1 MNYYALIP
9 LFACFINVFTWTYI
23 FAQKRRSPVN
33 VAYLVLAAILAT
45 WTLELFF
52 LWLPT
57 HDNLIPAL
65 LKTTMITG
73 FMVGFSFLN
82 FTYIFLEKSKGKI
95 YYTFLLLLI
104 LSSAINIFTNL
115 YVSGYTK
122 YSWGL
127 SLQGGPMF
135 VPIAILVIVLPVLYS
150 LSLLYDNIQKS
161 HDDDKKKQLILLFQ
175 GTLFSLIIGLVSDV
189 VIPYMIGIKNIIR
202 IGISGT
208 IIQSIFVFWAV
219 SKRNFLALDIRDIAN
234 DLFFN
239 VSDGVILINNNEDI
253 LQINSAAQHMFNVRG
268 DSIKDARI
276 ASIIPTYRFNE
287 RYKNY
292 ETSIVVND
300 SEKII
305 SLSQAPVKQSSQ
317 ELGKILIIRDIT
329 ENKRAEQALH
339 ESKSTLENLAT
350 ELVQSNVSLEQKVA
364 ERTRSLRL
372 SNEQLQREILE
383 RQRAE
388 EQLDAEKERLAV
400 TLGSIGD
407 GVITTDTA
415 GKIVLLNKVAEQL
428 TGWSYAEALGQQ
440 LPSVFPIV
448 DEKTREPCEDP
459 VEEALH
465 TDTIISRP
473 HHSLLRARDNT
484 EHIIAESAAPIHAG
498 DGNVIGVVIVF
509 RDMTDRRRIEEEL
522 IKADKLESIGVVAAG
537 IAHDFNNILTAIL
550 GNVSLAKMYANPE
563 EKVFARLINA
573 EKAALQAQNL
583 TQQLLTFSKG
593 GTLVR
598 RTSSIIGLIQ
608 DSIDF
613 SMRGANVRCEC
624 TIAPDVWPVDIDE
637 GGISQV
643 INNLLINANQAMPD
657 GGTIEVQVEN
667 VELTDDSVEVF
678 VPLQTGKYVRLSV
691 KDHGIGIPEEN
702 LQKIFDPYFTTKQKG
717 SGLGLFTCYSIVK
730 KHDGHLAVES
740 SQGVGTTFHVYIP
753 ASSKQ
758 LLQPQAKQ
766 AVQHAGTGRILVME
780 DEEIIRDVTGDMLSH
795 YGYDVA
801 FARDGTEAIALY
813 RHAQESGT
821 PFNVILMDLTIPGGM
836 GGKETIKKILEI
848 DPHAKAV
855 VASGYANDPI
865 VIEFQQY
872 GFCDRIVKP
881 YKSEEL
887 HETLYRI
894 IHGTPS

>member
-1 MNYYALIP
+1 M
-9 LFACFINVFTWTYI
+9 
-23 FAQKRRSPVN
+23 K
-33 VAYLVLAAILAT
+33 
-45 WTLELFF
+45 
-52 LWLPT
+52 
-57 HDNLIPAL
+57 
-65 LKTTMITG
+65 IT
-73 FMVGFSFLN
+73 SDKN
-82 FTYIFLEKSKGKI
+82 TKKQ
-95 YYTFLLLLI
+95 LLLLI
-104 LSSAINIFTNL
+104 NGSIITIVIGAISDVILPYALKFKEILRIGVPMISVQSLCIFMAVKKYNFLSVGIEEAAKDLFINLQDGIIISDNNGHIIQMNNAAKELLNLQITN
-115 YVSGYTK
+115 T
-122 YSWGL
+122 
-127 SLQGGPMF
+127 
-135 VPIAILVIVLPVLYS
+135 A
-150 LSLLYDNIQKS
+150 NIE
-161 HDDDKKKQLILLFQ
+161 I
-175 GTLFSLIIGLVSDV
+175 TSLIENYDV
-189 VIPYMIGIKNIIR
+189 
-202 IGISGT
+202 
-208 IIQSIFVFWAV
+208 
-219 SKRNFLALDIRDIAN
+219 
-234 DLFFN
+234 
-239 VSDGVILINNNEDI
+239 E
-253 LQINSAAQHMFNVRG
+253 
-268 DSIKDARI
+268 
-276 ASIIPTYRFNE
+276 
-287 RYKNY
+287 KNY
-292 ETSIVVND
+292 KKYET
-300 SEKII
+300 KIRSSGEQRLV
-305 SLSQAPVKQSSQ
+305 SLSQATIRQY
-317 ELGKILIIRDIT
+317 ETNLGKILIVSDIT
-329 ENKRAEQALH
+329 DSKKAEQELR
-339 ESKSTLENLAT
+339 ESKTKLESLAT
-350 ELVQSNVSLEQKVA
+350 ELVQANVSLEQKVA

-415 GKIVLLNKVAEQL
+415 GKVVLLNKVAEQL

-440 LPSVFPIV
+440 LPTVFPIV

-465 TDTIISRP
+465 TDTIISRL
-473 HHSLLRARDNT
+473 HHSILRARDNT
-484 EHIIAESAAPIHAG
+484 EHTIAESAAPIHAG
-498 DGNVIGVVIVF
+498 DGNIIGVVIVF
-509 RDMTDRRRIEEEL
+509 RDMTDRRRMEEEL
-522 IKADKLESIGVVAAG
+522 IKADKLESIGIVAAG

-598 RTSSIIGLIQ
+598 RTSSIIDLIK

-613 SMRGANVRCEC
+613 SIRGANVRCEL
-624 TIAPDVWPVDIDE
+624 TIAPGVWPVDIDE

-657 GGTIEVQVEN
+657 GGIIEVQVEN
-667 VELTDDSVEVF
+667 VELTDESIEVF
-678 VPLQTGKYVRLSV
+678 LPLPTGKYVRLSV

-730 KHDGHLAVES
+730 KHDGYLAVES

-753 ASSKQ
+753 ASHKQ
-758 LLQPQAKQ
+758 LLQSTTKE

-795 YGYDVA
+795 YGYDVT
-801 FARDGTEAIALY
+801 FARDGTEAIGLY
-813 RHAQESGT
+813 RHAQESGV

-836 GGKETIKKILEI
+836 GGRETIKKILEI
-848 DPHAKAV
+848 DPHAKAI

-865 VIEFQQY
+865 VVEFQQY
-872 GFCDRIVKP
+872 GFCGRIVKP

-894 IHGTPS
+894 MHGTSS

>member
-1 MNYYALIP
+1 MNNASKELI
-9 LFACFINVFTWTYI
+9 
-23 FAQKRRSPVN
+23 
-33 VAYLVLAAILAT
+33 
-45 WTLELFF
+45 
-52 LWLPT
+52 
-57 HDNLIPAL
+57 NLQ
-65 LKTTMITG
+65 IT
-73 FMVGFSFLN
+73 N
-82 FTYIFLEKSKGKI
+82 T
-95 YYTFLLLLI
+95 
-104 LSSAINIFTNL
+104 ANIEIT
-115 YVSGYTK
+115 
-122 YSWGL
+122 
-127 SLQGGPMF
+127 
-135 VPIAILVIVLPVLYS
+135 
-150 LSLLYDNIQKS
+150 
-161 HDDDKKKQLILLFQ
+161 
-175 GTLFSLIIGLVSDV
+175 SLIENYDV
-189 VIPYMIGIKNIIR
+189 
-202 IGISGT
+202 
-208 IIQSIFVFWAV
+208 
-219 SKRNFLALDIRDIAN
+219 
-234 DLFFN
+234 
-239 VSDGVILINNNEDI
+239 E
-253 LQINSAAQHMFNVRG
+253 
-268 DSIKDARI
+268 
-276 ASIIPTYRFNE
+276 
-287 RYKNY
+287 KNY
-292 ETSIVVND
+292 KKYETKTRSSGDQRLV
-300 SEKII
+300 
-305 SLSQAPVKQSSQ
+305 SLSQATIRQY
-317 ELGKILIIRDIT
+317 ETNLGKILIVSDIT
-329 ENKRAEQALH
+329 DSKKAEQELR
-339 ESKSTLENLAT
+339 ESKTKLESLAT
-350 ELVQSNVSLEQKVA
+350 ELVQANVSLEQKVA

-407 GVITTDTA
+407 GVITTDMA

-440 LPSVFPIV
+440 LPTVFPIV

-465 TDTIISRP
+465 TDTIISRL
-473 HHSLLRARDNT
+473 HHSMLRARDNT
-484 EHIIAESAAPIHAG
+484 ERIIAESAAPIRAG
-498 DGNVIGVVIVF
+498 DGSIIGVVIVF

-522 IKADKLESIGVVAAG
+522 IKADKLESIGIVAAG

-593 GTLVR
+593 GTLMK
-598 RTSSIIGLIQ
+598 RTSSIIDLIK

-613 SMRGANVRCEC
+613 SIRGASVRCEL
-624 TIAPDVWPVDIDE
+624 TITPGVWPVDIDE

-657 GGTIEVQVEN
+657 GGIIEVQVEN
-667 VELTDDSVEVF
+667 VELTDDGAEVF
-678 VPLQTGKYVRLSV
+678 LPLPTGKYVRLSV

-730 KHDGHLAVES
+730 KHDGYLAVES
-740 SQGVGTTFHVYIP
+740 SQGVGTTFHIYIP
-753 ASSKQ
+753 ASHKQ
-758 LLQPQAKQ
+758 LHQSTTKQ

-780 DEEIIRDVTGDMLSH
+780 DEEIIRDVIGDMLSH

-813 RHAQESGT
+813 RQAQESSM

-836 GGKETIKKILEI
+836 GGRETIKKILDI
-848 DPHAKAV
+848 DPHAKAI

-865 VIEFQQY
+865 VVEFQQY
-872 GFCDRIVKP
+872 GFCGRIVKP

-894 IHGTPS
+894 MHGTSA